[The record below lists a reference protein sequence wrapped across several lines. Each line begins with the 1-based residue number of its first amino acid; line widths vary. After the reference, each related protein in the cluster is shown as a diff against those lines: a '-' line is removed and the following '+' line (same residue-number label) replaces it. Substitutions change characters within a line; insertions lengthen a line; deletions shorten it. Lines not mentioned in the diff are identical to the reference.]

1 MKNIKID
8 KDEILRSLQR
18 IQGELI
24 ALKNVLK
31 LKGAKY
37 FQRPLAI
44 GAVLMFTSYHFLY
57 VGSRG
62 SLESIAVALDGARA
76 TATYAEDFKS
86 LKMQLANIN
95 RTLPRTK
102 NPQEWLLNSI
112 RKTLREEGIVPLS
125 TSQAKL
131 DFQKGFQFISIT
143 VNLQASFPQVASW
156 LSRLERSKRMLY
168 IKSVT
173 VKKDNEN
180 IGENSVTVE
189 VTTMVKGSGP

>member
-37 FQRPLAI
+37 FKRPLAI